1 MRIEQQTGFSKRS
14 SNRNDLLQSFNEIRC
29 VTKSLC
35 RPLLTEDYVVQSM
48 PDVSPPKWHLG
59 HTSWFFEQ
67 FLLRP
72 FRPGY
77 VPLDDRY
84 GYLFNS
90 YYESFG
96 ERMSR
101 DRRGTLSRPSVEEV
115 YTYRDSI
122 DRGIRELIMD
132 VKEDRFGGIGKLVE
146 LGLQHEQQH
155 QELLVTDIK
164 HIFATNPLAPV
175 YFCAPAS
182 VPPMRSGSPPP
193 ARFLPFEDSLFE
205 LGAPAEGFAWDNE
218 RPRHKVFVNAFRLMN
233 RPVTCGEYAQFID
246 DGGYRN
252 PLLWLSDGWETIQR
266 EGWQAPLYWLDSE
279 GGRMLATLAG
289 ILPLDPAEPVSHASF
304 YEADA
309 FARWAGKRLPTEAE
323 WEFAANAL
331 SIPPLYG
338 NFLED
343 ANFHPLPLH
352 GSSGDT
358 ESSLEHAACLE
369 QMFGDVWEWTAS
381 AYLPYPGYRT
391 EPGALAEYNG
401 KFMSNQMVLRGGS
414 CATPRKH
421 IRASYRNFF
430 ACGKRWQFTGIRLA
444 DEGA

>member
-1 MRIEQQTGFSKRS
+1 MRSEQQTRS
-14 SNRNDLLQSFNEIRC
+14 TKLSAHRNHLLQSFDEIRC

-77 VPLDDRY
+77 VSLDDRY
-84 GYLFNS
+84 GYVFNS

-96 ERMSR
+96 DRVAR

-122 DRGIRELIMD
+122 DQGIRDLIRDM
-132 VKEDRFGGIGKLVE
+132 KEDRFASVEKLVE

-164 HIFATNPLAPV
+164 HIFASNPLAPV
-175 YFCAPAS
+175 YSCAPAS
-182 VPPMRSGSPPP
+182 VPPIHSGGPPP
-193 ARFLPFEDSLFE
+193 SRFLPFEGSLFD

-218 RPRHKVFVNAFRLMN
+218 RPRHKVFINNFLLMN
-233 RPVTCGEYAQFID
+233 RLVTCGEYAQFID

-266 EGWQAPLYWLDSE
+266 EGWQSPLYWLDAD
-279 GGRMLATLAG
+279 GGRRLATLAG
-289 ILPLDPAEPVSHASF
+289 IRPLDPAEPVSHVSY

-309 FARWAGKRLPTEAE
+309 YARWAGKRLPTEAE
-323 WEFAANAL
+323 WEFAASTL
-331 SIPPLYG
+331 SIPPSQG

-343 ANFHPLPLH
+343 ANYHPRPLDSSADAAGGLAHPL
-352 GSSGDT
+352 
-358 ESSLEHAACLE
+358 

-381 AYLPYPGYRT
+381 AYLPYPGYRA

-430 ACGKRWQFTGIRLA
+430 ACDKRWQFTGIRLA
-444 DEGA
+444 ADEA

>member
-1 MRIEQQTGFSKRS
+1 MHKALETDFAKHSADRIE
-14 SNRNDLLQSFNEIRC
+14 LLKSFDEIRC
-29 VTKSLC
+29 VTKSIC

-67 FLLRP
+67 FLLRA

-77 VPLDDRY
+77 VSLDERY
-84 GYLFNS
+84 GYVFNS

-96 ERMSR
+96 DRVAR
-101 DRRGTLSRPSVEEV
+101 ARRGTLSRPSVEEV
-115 YTYRDSI
+115 YAYRDSI
-122 DRGIRELIMD
+122 DRGIRELIKD
-132 VKEDRFGGIGKLVE
+132 AKDDRFDGIGKLIE

-164 HIFATNPLAPV
+164 HILASNPLTPV
-175 YFCAPAS
+175 YSCAP
-182 VPPMRSGSPPP
+182 PRISP
-193 ARFLPFEDSLFE
+193 AHSSSLSAGRFLPFHGGMFE
-205 LGAPAEGFAWDNE
+205 LGAPPQGFAWDNE
-218 RPRHKVFVNAFRLMN
+218 RPRHRVFVNDFRLMN
-233 RPVTCGEYAQFID
+233 RLVTCGEYAEFIE
-246 DGGYRN
+246 DGGYSN
-252 PLLWLSDGWETIQR
+252 PLLWLSDGWDTIQR
-266 EGWQAPLYWLDSE
+266 EGWQAPLYWLDSD
-279 GGRMLATLAG
+279 GRRMIATLAG
-289 ILPLDPAEPVSHASF
+289 VRPLDPAEPVSHVSF

-323 WEFAANAL
+323 WELAASTL
-331 SIPPLYG
+331 PVPTPHG

-343 ANFHPLPLH
+343 ANFHPLPLN
-352 GSSGDT
+352 GSSGDADG
-358 ESSLEHAACLE
+358 SPARPE

-381 AYLPYPGYRT
+381 AYLPYPGYRA
-391 EPGALAEYNG
+391 EPGALAEYNS

-430 ACGKRWQFTGIRLA
+430 PCDKRWQFTGIRLA
-444 DEGA
+444 ADGV